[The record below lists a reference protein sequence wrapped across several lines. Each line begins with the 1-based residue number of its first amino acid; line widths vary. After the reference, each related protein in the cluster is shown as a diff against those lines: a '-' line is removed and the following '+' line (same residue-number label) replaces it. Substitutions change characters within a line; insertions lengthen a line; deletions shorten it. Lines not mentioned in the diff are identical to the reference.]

1 MDLKNKTLED
11 WLKNPPKKYFSN
23 GKKVDYYSD
32 YTTLKNRLIDKHNQ
46 VVAGAGLHNP
56 ELKLNDHGPKHIE
69 TVIERA
75 TELVKN
81 LRCELCAK
89 EVYFLLVAIQI
100 HDLGNMFGRYK
111 HEEKAMKV
119 VGDLF
124 ILIGFDTTE
133 KIMIENIAK
142 AHGGRTKKKNSKDRI
157 VELREDSLDY
167 KIGQIRS
174 RLLASI
180 LRFADELADD
190 KWRCDKDL
198 LINNLLPK
206 GSEVF
211 HAYAYCLEP
220 PIIRHDIKQIELEFK
235 IRQDFVDK
243 KFGKYNDDTK
253 KSDFVYLIDEIYA
266 RVMKMH
272 FERIYTM
279 RYMRDHVNLDNI
291 LVRINF
297 YDLAGGNVKYAPISF
312 LLKESGYPTS
322 NQNIFGLCPS
332 LTKDGHDID
341 GEYIRNGGMNFKEN
355 IN

>member
-11 WLKNPPKKYFSN
+11 WLKNPPKKYFLN

-32 YTTLKNRLIDKHNQ
+32 YITLKNRLIDKHNQ
-46 VVAGAGLHNP
+46 VVAGAGLINP

-75 TELVKN
+75 SELVNNMK
-81 LRCELCAK
+81 CELCAK

-111 HEEKAMKV
+111 HEENAMRV

-124 ILIGFDTTE
+124 VLVGFDTTE
-133 KIMIENIAK
+133 KIMIEKIAK
-142 AHGGRTKKKNSKDRI
+142 AHGGRTKKTNNKDRI
-157 VELREDSLDY
+157 QELEEDNFDY

-174 RLLASI
+174 RVLASI

-190 KWRCDKDL
+190 KWRCDRDL

-211 HAYAYCLEP
+211 HAYAFCLEP
-220 PIIRHDIKQIELEFK
+220 PIIRHNIRQIELEFK
-235 IRQDFVDK
+235 IPQDFINK

-253 KSDFVYLIDEIYA
+253 QADSVYLIDEIYG

-279 RYMRDHVNLDNI
+279 RYMRDYINLDNI
-291 LVRINF
+291 LVRVNF
-297 YDLAGGNVKYAPISF
+297 YDSTGNNVEYAPISF
-312 LLKESGYPTS
+312 NLMESGYPTT

-332 LTKDGHDID
+332 LTKNGDNID
-341 GEYIRNGGMNFKEN
+341 GEYIKNGGMK
-355 IN
+355 I